1 MVGMCAQCADE
12 RTSSIDVAVEAG
24 VGRVMLEVDDAM
36 CDDHPVGSLRVPRD
50 RRHRPLRLFRISV
63 CVRVPAH
70 TAGQMSFNQL
80 VNDNIIG
87 VQRQLLTS
95 KYNTKYRQRYINQEI
110 AYT

>member
-1 MVGMCAQCADE
+1 MFLTFFNFYLNVFY
-12 RTSSIDVAVEAG
+12 IY
-24 VGRVMLEVDDAM
+24 
-36 CDDHPVGSLRVPRD
+36 
-50 RRHRPLRLFRISV
+50 
-63 CVRVPAH
+63 VPAY

-95 KYNTKYRQRYINQEI
+95 KYNTKYRQRYIYQEI